1 MSVCIL
7 GSKVQL
13 FNFVT
18 WGFSPKDLGACF
30 LVSICFGY
38 FWVKAAFAVV
48 VVFVDS
54 GEMRSL
60 SQIDLWQLF
69 GLTYLIGFTSGY
81 LESVGLFPPF
91 VFSNELEYSTIICLR
106 ISPQITNPKS
116 SPAAVL
122 CSIYD

>member
-18 WGFSPKDLGACF
+18 WGFSPKDLGVCF

-48 VVFVDS
+48 VIFVDS
-54 GEMRSL
+54 GELRSL
-60 SQIDLWQLF
+60 SRIDLWQLF
-69 GLTYLIGFTSGY
+69 GLTYLIGLHLRVSGICG
-81 LESVGLFPPF
+81 S
-91 VFSNELEYSTIICLR
+91 FSPICFF
-106 ISPQITNPKS
+106 K
-116 SPAAVL
+116 
-122 CSIYD
+122 

>member
-1 MSVCIL
+1 MHFGVE
-7 GSKVQL
+7 GSAIPFRYV
-13 FNFVT
+13 
-18 WGFSPKDLGACF
+18 GFFPKDLGVCF

-60 SQIDLWQLF
+60 SRIDLWQLF

-81 LESVGLFPPF
+81 LESVGLFSPF
-91 VFSNELEYSTIICLR
+91 VFSNELEYSTIICL
-106 ISPQITNPKS
+106 S
-116 SPAAVL
+116 
-122 CSIYD
+122 D